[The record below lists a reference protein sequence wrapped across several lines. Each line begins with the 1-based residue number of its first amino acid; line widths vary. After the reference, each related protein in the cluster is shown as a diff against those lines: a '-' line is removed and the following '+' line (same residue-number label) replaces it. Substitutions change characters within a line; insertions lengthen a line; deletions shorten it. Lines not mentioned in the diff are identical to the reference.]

1 MKKNKGLRPPSQ
13 EKAKEVEW
21 APPLPEGLQLTSDAR
36 RQTSIRN
43 PVNEALLSQPRSSNG
58 PLVPQIAFDAVAKD
72 WERLYPGQKL
82 GKEMHYQMALR
93 KHLAFEQQHPMV
105 SGKLVFEMKATHG
118 LPFDVIFG
126 QIILGRDSRIDWV
139 GFVDTAL
146 ENGWLI
152 NNIVVSVR
160 AGLEDASIHREYV
173 DAVIQR
179 IKLYITKKFEVNNA
193 H

>member
-1 MKKNKGLRPPSQ
+1 MKKNKPKGFQRTVASYT
-13 EKAKEVEW
+13 EW
-21 APPLPEGLQLTSDAR
+21 APPLTSDAR
-36 RQTSIRN
+36 RQTSTPN
-43 PVNEALLSQPRSSNG
+43 PINEALLKQPRSSNG
-58 PLVPQIAFDAVAKD
+58 PLVPQVAFDAVTKD
-72 WERLYPGQKL
+72 WARLYPDKKL
-82 GKEMHYQMALR
+82 DKEMHYQLALR
-93 KHLAFEQQHPMV
+93 KHLAFEKQHPMV

-126 QIILGRDSRIDWV
+126 QIILERNSRVNWV
-139 GFVDTAL
+139 EFVDTAL

-160 AGLEDASIHREYV
+160 AGLEDASIHREYI

-179 IKLYITKKFEVNNA
+179 IKLYITKKFEVENA

>member
-1 MKKNKGLRPPSQ
+1 MKKNKGPRPVAQ
-13 EKAKEVEW
+13 EKAKEVEF

-43 PVNEALLSQPRSSNG
+43 PFNEALLSQPRSADG
-58 PLVPQIAFDAVAKD
+58 PVVPQTAFDAVSKD
-72 WERLYPGQKL
+72 WARLYPGQTL
-82 GKEMHYQMALR
+82 GKEMHYQLALR
-93 KHLAFEQQHPMV
+93 KHLSFERQHPMV
-105 SGKLVFEMKATHG
+105 SGRLVFEMKATHG

-126 QIILGRDSRIDWV
+126 QILLERDSRINWV
-139 GFVDTAL
+139 EFVDAAL

-160 AGLEDASIHREYV
+160 AGLEDASIHRDYV

-179 IKLYITKKFEVNNA
+179 IKLYITKKFEVN
-193 H
+193 HG